1 MIIASLAHDSPATS
15 VGFIGLGAMGKPMVI
30 NLAKKL
36 PKGSQIHIYDIVT
49 AVVDETAALFPDSIF
64 KCASAKEVAE
74 KCDVILTMLPEG
86 AHVRSAYLDPDSG
99 ILSAFSISTA
109 KLLIDCS
116 TIDTSTNLYIKEQVL
131 KKSPQSLFYDAPVS
145 GGVIGAVD
153 ASMAFFLGC
162 SESDPNISR
171 LTALLSTMGGKVIP
185 CGGPSLGLSAKLS
198 NNYLSGAIAIACSEA
213 MDMGMRAGVDAHVL
227 ASVFSAGTAQ
237 NTICDKFNPVPG
249 VCPKAPASNGY
260 KGGFRIKPAPFPGL
274 DLPASSATVRVQA
287 VDTTTRMVCNAAV
300 FIQPP
305 IAHHST
311 LNLNTMCFLLEH
323 KTDLGSEYVLFD
335 CGSRKD
341 FWNGSPQTNKMIASN
356 LVGMQVDHGVDE
368 ILASSGFDLENL
380 KSIVWSHWHW
390 DHIGD
395 GSKFPAS
402 VDIVVGP
409 GFTAEFAPGWPEKPD
424 SPVLASDLRGHRIHE
439 PEFDT
444 SVAGFTAHDYFG
456 DGSFYLL
463 DVPGHALGHIC
474 GLARTT
480 PDTFIFMGADACHFA
495 GAFRPT
501 PYLPL
506 PADIPSD
513 QLDSYYPSFC
523 PCSVFTAH
531 HPAARTC
538 SVEDSDASRTNP
550 FYKVS
555 RVPGTVYIHGDA
567 AQASID
573 KLRILDAYPGVF
585 ICLAHDAALFETLP
599 IYNIDPDQDINDW
612 KTAGYKE
619 NTRWAFLNE
628 LPKGDSPGRKAL
640 VQGLRRE
647 DKVIVWD
654 EGKGFIDVQ

>member
-260 KGGFRIKPAPFPGL
+260 KGGFR
-274 DLPASSATVRVQA
+274 VQLMKKDVSLA
-287 VDTTTRMVCNAAV
+287 VSMARR
-300 FIQPP
+300 
-305 IAHHST
+305 
-311 LNLNTMCFLLEH
+311 
-323 KTDLGSEYVLFD
+323 LGS
-335 CGSRKD
+335 R
-341 FWNGSPQTNKMIASN
+341 N
-356 LVGMQVDHGVDE
+356 
-368 ILASSGFDLENL
+368 
-380 KSIVWSHWHW
+380 
-390 DHIGD
+390 
-395 GSKFPAS
+395 
-402 VDIVVGP
+402 
-409 GFTAEFAPGWPEKPD
+409 
-424 SPVLASDLRGHRIHE
+424 
-439 PEFDT
+439 
-444 SVAGFTAHDYFG
+444 
-456 DGSFYLL
+456 
-463 DVPGHALGHIC
+463 ALGSTIL
-474 GLARTT
+474 GVYTAASEA
-480 PDTFIFMGADACHFA
+480 PDCKDLDCRVVFRYLGGSEEGA
-495 GAFRPT
+495 
-501 PYLPL
+501 
-506 PADIPSD
+506 
-513 QLDSYYPSFC
+513 
-523 PCSVFTAH
+523 
-531 HPAARTC
+531 
-538 SVEDSDASRTNP
+538 
-550 FYKVS
+550 K
-555 RVPGTVYIHGDA
+555 
-567 AQASID
+567 
-573 KLRILDAYPGVF
+573 
-585 ICLAHDAALFETLP
+585 
-599 IYNIDPDQDINDW
+599 
-612 KTAGYKE
+612 
-619 NTRWAFLNE
+619 
-628 LPKGDSPGRKAL
+628 
-640 VQGLRRE
+640 
-647 DKVIVWD
+647 
-654 EGKGFIDVQ
+654 

>member
-1 MIIASLAHDSPATS
+1 
-15 VGFIGLGAMGKPMVI
+15 
-30 NLAKKL
+30 
-36 PKGSQIHIYDIVT
+36 
-49 AVVDETAALFPDSIF
+49 
-64 KCASAKEVAE
+64 
-74 KCDVILTMLPEG
+74 
-86 AHVRSAYLDPDSG
+86 
-99 ILSAFSISTA
+99 
-109 KLLIDCS
+109 
-116 TIDTSTNLYIKEQVL
+116 
-131 KKSPQSLFYDAPVS
+131 
-145 GGVIGAVD
+145 
-153 ASMAFFLGC
+153 
-162 SESDPNISR
+162 
-171 LTALLSTMGGKVIP
+171 
-185 CGGPSLGLSAKLS
+185 
-198 NNYLSGAIAIACSEA
+198 
-213 MDMGMRAGVDAHVL
+213 
-227 ASVFSAGTAQ
+227 
-237 NTICDKFNPVPG
+237 
-249 VCPKAPASNGY
+249 
-260 KGGFRIKPAPFPGL
+260 
-274 DLPASSATVRVQA
+274 
-287 VDTTTRMVCNAAV
+287 
-300 FIQPP
+300 
-305 IAHHST
+305 
-311 LNLNTMCFLLEH
+311 MCFLLEH

-368 ILASSGFDLENL
+368 ILASSGFDLASL

-395 GSKFPAS
+395 GSKFPPS
-402 VDIVVGP
+402 IDIVVGP

-506 PADIPSD
+506 PA
-513 QLDSYYPSFC
+513 
-523 PCSVFTAH
+523 TH
-531 HPAARTC
+531 HPVVRT
-538 SVEDSDASRTNP
+538 SSEEDSDASRTSP

-573 KLRILDAYPGVF
+573 KLRILDAHPGVF
-585 ICLAHDAALFETLP
+585 ICLAHDAVLFETLP
-599 IYNIDPDQDINDW
+599 VYNNDPNQDINDW

-619 NTRWAFLNE
+619 NTRR
-628 LPKGDSPGRKAL
+628 GDN
-640 VQGLRRE
+640 
-647 DKVIVWD
+647 VIVWD
-654 EGKGFIDVQ
+654 DGKGFVDVE